1 MGAGTMV
8 RGQFP
13 KLLVPGLHKIYNDA
27 MDTEQ
32 RAEEYQKV
40 FNVQTSTSAY
50 EQDLKMGSY
59 GPLLE
64 KPENTPVTFT
74 GMQQGGD
81 KRYIHLTYALG
92 VRTSKELWDDDKYGV
107 IKQAPKALARSIRYT
122 KEIVAWNIL
131 NQGFSANVTTSNG
144 VSLFNSQQ
152 PLLGSS
158 VATNIGPGLGNV
170 IYAAGTY
177 PNRPSVDIDLSFT
190 AIQLATNQFER
201 LVDSQ
206 GMPIAIRP
214 RMLVIPPE
222 LKFIAREL
230 LGSSGKPGSSDNDIN
245 SLLGEDLSFMVCHYT
260 TSQGA
265 WFMLA
270 DKIYHFLTVFMRQQ
284 PKDTFDDDFDTDAIK
299 QKVTMRMSAGATD
312 WLGTWGSNG
321 V

>member
-1 MGAGTMV
+1 MSVGTMV

-13 KLLVPGLHKIYNDA
+13 KLLALGLHKVYNDA

-32 RAEEYQKV
+32 RELEYPHV
-40 FNVQTSTSAY
+40 FNEESSTSAY

-59 GPLLE
+59 GPLVE
-64 KPENTPVTFT
+64 KPENTPITYT
-74 GMQQGGD
+74 GMMQGGD
-81 KRYIHLTYALG
+81 KRYIHLTYGLG
-92 VRTSKELWDDDKYGV
+92 VRTSKELWDDDKYNV
-107 IKQAPKALARSIRYT
+107 IKQAPKALARSIRFT
-122 KEIVAWNIL
+122 KEMVAWNIL
-131 NQGFSANVTTSNG
+131 NQGFSSNVTTSDG
-144 VSLFNSQQ
+144 VSLFNSQH
-152 PLLGSS
+152 PLLGGSS
-158 VATNIGPGLGNV
+158 ATNIGPGLTNV

-177 PNRPSVDIDLSFT
+177 PNRPSIDIDLSFT

-201 LVDSQ
+201 LVDAQ

-214 RMLVIPPE
+214 RLLVIPPE

-245 SLLGEDLSFMVCHYT
+245 SLLGENLSFMVCHYT

-265 WFMLA
+265 FFMLA
-270 DKIYHFLTVFMRQQ
+270 DKQYHYMKVFMRQA
-284 PKDTFDDDFDTDAIK
+284 PKDSFDDDFDTDAIK

-312 WLGTWGSNG
+312 WLGTWASNG

>member
-1 MGAGTMV
+1 MSVGTMV

-13 KLLVPGLHKIYNDA
+13 KLMAPGLHKIYNDA

-32 RAEEYQKV
+32 RALEYPAV
-40 FNVQTSTSAY
+40 FNEEGSTSAY

-59 GPLLE
+59 GPLVE
-64 KPENTPVTFT
+64 KPENTPITYT
-74 GMQQGGD
+74 GMVQGGD
-81 KRYIHLTYALG
+81 KRYIHLTYGLG

-107 IKQAPKALARSIRYT
+107 IKQAPKALARSIRFT
-122 KEIVAWNIL
+122 KEMVAWNIL
-131 NQGFSANVTTSNG
+131 NQGFSANVTTSDG
-144 VSLFNSQQ
+144 VSLFNSQH
-152 PLLGSS
+152 PLLGGS
-158 VATNIGPGLGNV
+158 VATNIGPGLANV

-177 PNRPSVDIDLSFT
+177 PNRPSTDIDLSFT

-201 LVDSQ
+201 LVDAQ

-214 RMLVIPPE
+214 KMLIIPPE

-230 LGSSGKPGSSDNDIN
+230 LGSAGKPGSSDNDIN
-245 SLLGEDLSFMVCHYT
+245 SLLGENLSFMVSHYT

-270 DKIYHFLTVFMRQQ
+270 DKQYHYLKVFMRQA
-284 PKDTFDDDFDTDAIK
+284 PKDSFDDDFDTDAIK

-312 WLGTWGSNG
+312 WLGTWASNG